1 MRSRQKES
9 VLNQAQRLVDN
20 GYVEIVLTGIHTAG
34 YGEDLDDY
42 SFYELLVDLVK
53 IKGLKRLRI
62 SSIETSQISDEIIDF
77 I

>member
-1 MRSRQKES
+1 M
-9 VLNQAQRLVDN
+9 LNQAQRLVDN

-53 IKGLKRLRI
+53 IKGLKAIKNL
-62 SSIETSQISDEIIDF
+62 ID
-77 I
+77 